1 MEIDVTEKDAETE
14 KEKDNSPLSVLI
26 KAAKLMNPA
35 QFELSKDV
43 ASTTPMPGMWEKYSF
58 GPCG

>member
-43 ASTTPMPGMWEKYSF
+43 ASTTPMPGMCEK
-58 GPCG
+58 